1 MRPQGETIH
10 ADGDSHAAPGANRGV
25 ARTVYALMLG
35 NFITGSVVLAPAGM
49 LVELAHHFEIGLGAA
64 GLLMSAGAVVLCI
77 SSPLMTWLT
86 SGIDRRTLLV
96 ATIVFVSAAQAVA
109 AMSSSWEVLLAVR
122 VVTMAVAAIFT
133 PQAAGTITLVVEGR
147 ARPAAIATAF
157 LGWSLALAVG
167 VPLISALASSLGW
180 RQAYFAL
187 AALGLCTSAVLAR
200 GVPARL
206 VGARVSFAS
215 WKAIAGSRV
224 LLAILLV
231 TVFAG
236 AGQFLL
242 FTYLRPFL
250 AALTGA
256 SGLRITLE
264 LTLFGLMSIAGN
276 MLATRL
282 VSSLGV
288 FRTCVL
294 SLFAIL
300 SGMVLL
306 HDGMGSQLAVTAGL
320 VVWGLGFASTNS
332 MQQGRL
338 AAEAPSL
345 TAASIAL
352 NTSSIYIG
360 QAVGA
365 SLGGAMVGHGW
376 LANLGAAAAGFIALA
391 VVTAFV
397 SERLRNARARAEVL
411 SPLP

>member
-1 MRPQGETIH
+1 M
-10 ADGDSHAAPGANRGV
+10 
-25 ARTVYALMLG
+25 
-35 NFITGSVVLAPAGM
+35 
-49 LVELAHHFEIGLGAA
+49 
-64 GLLMSAGAVVLCI
+64 
-77 SSPLMTWLT
+77 
-86 SGIDRRTLLV
+86 
-96 ATIVFVSAAQAVA
+96 
-109 AMSSSWEVLLAVR
+109 
-122 VVTMAVAAIFT
+122 
-133 PQAAGTITLVVEGR
+133 
-147 ARPAAIATAF
+147 
-157 LGWSLALAVG
+157 
-167 VPLISALASSLGW
+167 
-180 RQAYFAL
+180 
-187 AALGLCTSAVLAR
+187 
-200 GVPARL
+200 
-206 VGARVSFAS
+206 
-215 WKAIAGSRV
+215 
-224 LLAILLV
+224 
-231 TVFAG
+231 
-236 AGQFLL
+236 
-242 FTYLRPFL
+242 
-250 AALTGA
+250 TGA

-365 SLGGAMVGHGW
+365 SLGAPWWVMDGSRTSAPPRRGSSRWPSSRHSSASGFATHG
-376 LANLGAAAAGFIALA
+376 LARRFSRHCPRSLRGRRQGGTRPMAA
-391 VVTAFV
+391 
-397 SERLRNARARAEVL
+397 
-411 SPLP
+411 

>member
-1 MRPQGETIH
+1 
-10 ADGDSHAAPGANRGV
+10 
-25 ARTVYALMLG
+25 
-35 NFITGSVVLAPAGM
+35 
-49 LVELAHHFEIGLGAA
+49 
-64 GLLMSAGAVVLCI
+64 
-77 SSPLMTWLT
+77 
-86 SGIDRRTLLV
+86 
-96 ATIVFVSAAQAVA
+96 
-109 AMSSSWEVLLAVR
+109 
-122 VVTMAVAAIFT
+122 MAVAAIFT

-180 RQAYFAL
+180 RQADFAL